1 MAYQFCREFA
11 YIVCIAG
18 TPAIFGLQVA
28 AVGPA
33 QLLQP
38 LLEGGDMALPCGSSA
53 AKALRTPMRR
63 TRSTCCARIAHGHAT
78 IEPPRNVMNSR
89 RLICLPLK
97 LKRRHRTELHQRERI
112 KLALSAA
119 INHVRFTPEA
129 EIRQRSEN
137 VHSSVFGI

>member
-1 MAYQFCREFA
+1 
-11 YIVCIAG
+11 
-18 TPAIFGLQVA
+18 
-28 AVGPA
+28 
-33 QLLQP
+33 
-38 LLEGGDMALPCGSSA
+38 
-53 AKALRTPMRR
+53 
-63 TRSTCCARIAHGHAT
+63 
-78 IEPPRNVMNSR
+78 VMNSR